1 MTTRLLQ
8 PKYLQPQTWPLRW
21 LYAAGG
27 FLLGVAYSLTA
38 LLLGVEST
46 FRGVDVTLWV
56 GGVVEAS
63 FAVFGYLLG
72 LNAEARRRERHDA
85 EVIETQLR
93 DLASLRARLDR
104 SERLASLGELA
115 GAVVH
120 EVRNPLAIIRSMAQ
134 NLEESLEDA
143 EREAATDPVE
153 ISRQIRDEVDR
164 LARVTSSLSA
174 FSRRPT
180 LRPQPVDAE
189 RLASRVRLL
198 ASELLETRDIELVL
212 VPPSQST
219 PQVLADEDLVTQV
232 LLGLVEN
239 AAAETPSAG
248 IVRLGWRDAGGALEL
263 TVTDQGPGV
272 PEELRERIFDPF
284 FTTRAQGHGLG
295 LAVARQIVRAHCGE
309 IDVVNAAGDGRGAE
323 FRVRLPL
330 DAAEEIEMPEEIAAA

>member
-1 MTTRLLQ
+1 MTIRLLQ
-8 PKYLQPQTWPLRW
+8 PKTWPLRW
-21 LYAAGG
+21 TYAIGC
-27 FLLGVAYSLTA
+27 FLLGVVYSLTA
-38 LLLGVEST
+38 LLVGVEAT

-115 GAVVH
+115 GAIVH

-134 NLEESLEDA
+134 NLEEALDDA
-143 EREAATDPVE
+143 ARVDAASREAGPTEMVPTQ

-180 LRPQPVDAE
+180 LRRRAVDAE
-189 RLASRVRLL
+189 GLASRVRLL
-198 ASELLETRDIELVL
+198 VSELLDARGVALVL
-212 VPPSQST
+212 EPPAEAA
-219 PQVLADEDLVTQV
+219 PPALADEDMVTQV

-239 AAAETPSAG
+239 AAEETPTGGS
-248 IVRLGWRDAGGALEL
+248 VWLGWRAVDDSLEL
-263 TVTDQGPGV
+263 WVADEGPGV
-272 PEELRERIFDPF
+272 PEELRQRIFDPF
-284 FTTRAQGHGLG
+284 FTTRADGHGLG
-295 LAVARQIVRAHCGE
+295 LAVARQIVQAHGGE
-309 IDVVNAAGDGRGAE
+309 IEVDSNLQSRGST
-323 FRVRLPL
+323 FRLRLPV
-330 DAAEEIEMPEEIAAA
+330 AAEWSETLESAA

>member
-8 PKYLQPQTWPLRW
+8 PKTWPLRW
-21 LYAAGG
+21 LYAAGC

-115 GAVVH
+115 GAIVH

-134 NLEESLEDA
+134 NLEESLDDVAGDALEDA
-143 EREAATDPVE
+143 GEERGAPGSTCPGE

-174 FSRRPT
+174 FSRHPA
-180 LRPQPVDAE
+180 LRPKPIDAE
-189 RLASRVRLL
+189 SLASRVRLL
-198 ASELLETRDIELVL
+198 ASELLEARSISLVL
-212 VPPSQST
+212 VPPAEAA
-219 PQVLADEDLVTQV
+219 PLAVADEDLITQV

-239 AAAETPSAG
+239 AAEETPAKGS
-248 IVRLGWRDAGGALEL
+248 VRLGWRAAGEMLEL
-263 TVTDQGPGV
+263 TVSDEGPGV
-272 PEELRERIFDPF
+272 PEELRQRIFDPF
-284 FTTRAQGHGLG
+284 FTTRAEGHGLG
-295 LAVARQIVRAHCGE
+295 LAVARQIVHAHGGE
-309 IDVVNAAGDGRGAE
+309 IDVVDRRDGGAE
-323 FRVRLPL
+323 FRLRLLLGLGEKVP
-330 DAAEEIEMPEEIAAA
+330 DR